1 MDEANEG
8 PSLAQIQA
16 DQDFVRAVPAAVGAA
31 ILGAL
36 LWAAFGYFTG
46 MSLGLVAILIGVLV
60 GYAVRH
66 VGKGVDAR
74 FGYLGA
80 ACSALGW
87 ALGTW
92 LCDVALLAKQ
102 VDRPIMDV
110 LGNVGAAGSLNLAV
124 QASDAMD
131 LLFLAIAVWE
141 GYRFSF
147 RYRKSAEPGEPG
159 HSVQM
164 V

>member
-1 MDEANEG
+1 MDKANEG

-110 LGNVGAAGSLNLAV
+110 LGNVGG
-124 QASDAMD
+124 
-131 LLFLAIAVWE
+131 
-141 GYRFSF
+141 
-147 RYRKSAEPGEPG
+147 GEPESRG
-159 HSVQM
+159 AGKRCDGPAVPRHRGLGGLSLLLPLPQDRLSQTR
-164 V
+164 

>member
-1 MDEANEG
+1 MTELNEAL
-8 PSLAQIQA
+8 PLAQIRA
-16 DQDFVRAVPAAVGAA
+16 DQDFVRAIPAAVGAA

-46 MSLGLVAILIGVLV
+46 MSLGLVAILIGILV
-60 GYAVRH
+60 GYAVRR

-80 ACSALGW
+80 VCSAFGW

-102 VDRPIMDV
+102 ADRPIIDV
-110 LGNVGAAGSLNLAV
+110 LGNVGLAGSLDLAV
-124 QASDAMD
+124 RASDAMD
-131 LLFLAIAVWE
+131 LLFLGIAVWE

-147 RYRKSAEPGEPG
+147 RYRRA
-159 HSVQM
+159 V
-164 V
+164 